1 MRWLSGNYSFAAE
14 GVILFVCTPPHP
26 RGPWG
31 KQPYRETNSS
41 GGHTLAPHQPPILV
55 FVVTSFVAV
64 SPTRQFYNQVDIS
77 LCSLQCIGGDYI
89 QWQNLDIQCLWNLPQ
104 SQILLTFETFDQR
117 WVVWR
122 QQCSKMYEGR
132 V

>member
-1 MRWLSGNYSFAAE
+1 MRWLSGNYSFTAE

-31 KQPYRETNSS
+31 KQSNRETNSF
-41 GGHTLAPHQPPILV
+41 GGHTLAPHQPSIPV

-77 LCSLQCIGGDYI
+77 LCSLGAGDYI
-89 QWQNLDIQCLWNLPQ
+89 RWQNLDMQVSLEPTPVTDI
-104 SQILLTFETFDQR
+104 STF
-117 WVVWR
+117 
-122 QQCSKMYEGR
+122 
-132 V
+132 